1 MILNIPQYQ
10 VFLKTLQKQFFFL
23 LIFPTFIFSQK
34 IFVVDREY
42 NSDLKIFVVERE
54 YNSDLKVFKVEREYN
69 AKGNEGLWFFVDREY
84 SSDKKVF
91 FVDREYN
98 SDLKIFFVDRKYNSG
113 WKNVSKKHLLY

>member
-1 MILNIPQYQ
+1 M
-10 VFLKTLQKQFFFL
+10 
-23 LIFPTFIFSQK
+23 
-34 IFVVDREY
+34 
-42 NSDLKIFVVERE
+42 VERE